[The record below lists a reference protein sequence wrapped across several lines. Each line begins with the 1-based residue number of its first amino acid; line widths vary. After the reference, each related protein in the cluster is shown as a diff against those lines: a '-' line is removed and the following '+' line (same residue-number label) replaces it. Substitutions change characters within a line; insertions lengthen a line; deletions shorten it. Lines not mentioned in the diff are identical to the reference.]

1 MEWEKELRKHV
12 LKLIRKFDPDATM
25 DSIHLIGINFPQ
37 VDDLSLFTIPDLGK
51 LYAFAIMRED
61 YEQAKN
67 VKEELNRRDCKVNL
81 EINEKT
87 KEAILDITFKPIK
100 GVDHIDINLK
110 VLKDG
115 LSIDW
120 DKEDVV

>member
-12 LKLIRKFDPDATM
+12 LKLIQKFDPDATM
-25 DSIHLIGINFPQ
+25 DNIHLIGINFPQ
-37 VDDLSLFTIPDLGK
+37 IDDLSLFAIPDLGK

-61 YEQAKN
+61 YEEAKK
-67 VKEELNRRDCKVNL
+67 VKEELNKRDCKVSL
-81 EINEKT
+81 EIDEKT
-87 KEAILDITFKPIK
+87 KEGILDLTFKPEK
-100 GVDHIDINLK
+100 GVEHIDIHLK

-115 LSIDW
+115 LCIDW